1 MHFHLLIILVI
12 KVGGKRKGVMLP
24 DPHVA
29 DVEIAMVETY
39 VYGLMRKEIEAVD
52 LGR

>member
-1 MHFHLLIILVI
+1 
-12 KVGGKRKGVMLP
+12 MLP

-39 VYGLMRKEIEAVD
+39 VYGLMRKETEAVN

>member
-12 KVGGKRKGVMLP
+12 KVGGKRKSVMLP
-24 DPHVA
+24 DPHAA
-29 DVEIAMVETY
+29 DVELAMVETY
-39 VYGLMRKEIEAVD
+39 VYGLMRKETEAVN